1 MLQEDFDEMLVEHM
15 AAALV
20 QAWKKVKEEEEV
32 GSETGSVVPPWRQ
45 EGRGTAKGSA
55 GDGGQGRW
63 WKRVHF
69 EDEAKGGGGKGS
81 EAAPA
86 GGAGDG
92 GKGAAPPAGDGGK
105 GGWDGYGGGSVWD
118 DVGASDPWEGWWNQ
132 TPGWWSGGYGG
143 GGGAAPQ
150 LPLEWKKLSF
160 FILVLI

>member
-1 MLQEDFDEMLVEHM
+1 MQQEDFDEMLVEHM

-20 QAWKKVKEEEEV
+20 QAWKKVREEEEG
-32 GSETGSVVPPWRQ
+32 GSETGSVMPPWRQ
-45 EGRGTAKGSA
+45 EGRGTAKGSG

-86 GGAGDG
+86 RDGGKGAAPPAGDGAKGGAGDGGKGGAGDG

-105 GGWDGYGGGSVWD
+105 GGGDGYGGGSVWD
-118 DVGASDPWEGWWNQ
+118 DEGAPDPWEGWWNQ
-132 TPGWWSGGYGG
+132 TPGWWSGGYG
-143 GGGAAPQ
+143 
-150 LPLEWKKLSF
+150 
-160 FILVLI
+160 